1 MMTRLSERVPQRLK
15 DRTAPR
21 IARIEVFLKEFEW
34 TWTKAVVAALVLWF
48 VGILFLGMIPSWWL
62 YFADQT
68 LRWRSF
74 WQLKIRDA
82 IAAGIIVVSF
92 ATILGIAFLLQ
103 QQRHKLR
110 GSGAE
115 HRTGGYR

>member
-1 MMTRLSERVPQRLK
+1 MKLPVPKRVQERLAPLVERGNAFLK
-15 DRTAPR
+15 DW
-21 IARIEVFLKEFEW
+21 EW
-34 TWTKAVVAALVLWF
+34 TWTRATVASLGIAFITLLFTAV
-48 VGILFLGMIPSWWL
+48 IPSWWL

-74 WQLKIRDA
+74 WQLKFRDA

-92 ATILGIAFLLQ
+92 SVILAIAYLLQ
-103 QQRHKLR
+103 QQRNKLR
-110 GSGAE
+110 GAGTE

>member
-1 MMTRLSERVPQRLK
+1 MKLPVPKRVQERLAPLVERGQ
-15 DRTAPR
+15 A
-21 IARIEVFLKEFEW
+21 FLKAWEW
-34 TWTKAVVAALVLWF
+34 TWTSAVVASMVIAFITLTFTVF
-48 VGILFLGMIPSWWL
+48 IPSWWL

-74 WQLKIRDA
+74 WQLKLRDA
-82 IAAGIIVVSF
+82 FAAGFIVVSF

-103 QQRHKLR
+103 RQRNKLR
-110 GSGAE
+110 GTGTE